1 MVTLQ
6 KMQRGDSFGE
16 GELLAAAEAEEVSMA
31 ATGTAAAA
39 ASNNEDTKAGG
50 DLASMNT
57 SALSWSRKHAPNE
70 ASERGAARGGGVPR
84 AVRAVCVSEA
94 CEIMAVPRHL
104 FANLLDEL
112 GGVRRKL
119 EVQVRLECFSI
130 GQLLFRSMEME
141 RGGWGFICEGGVGV
155 PEGGRDRALIPYVL
169 G

>member
-1 MVTLQ
+1 MMLE
-6 KMQRGDSFGE
+6 KLQRGDSFGE

-31 ATGTAAAA
+31 AKETI
-39 ASNNEDTKAGG
+39 SG
-50 DLASMNT
+50 DLASSTNV
-57 SALSWSRKHAPNE
+57 LSWSGRHASN
-70 ASERGAARGGGVPR
+70 ERGAAARGGGVPR

-119 EVQVRLECFSI
+119 EVQVRSECFCVQ
-130 GQLLFRSMEME
+130 GYGGGEKE
-141 RGGWGFICEGGVGV
+141 GEGRGGLYVKEALAYVKGV
-155 PEGGRDRALIPYVL
+155 PSVL

>member
-6 KMQRGDSFGE
+6 KLQRGDSFGE

-31 ATGTAAAA
+31 
-39 ASNNEDTKAGG
+39 TKETTSG
-50 DLASMNT
+50 DLASPSMNV
-57 SALSWSRKHAPNE
+57 LSWSGRQAPNE
-70 ASERGAARGGGVPR
+70 RAAARGGGVPR

-119 EVQVRLECFSI
+119 EVQVRSECFSI
-130 GQLLFRSMEME
+130 
-141 RGGWGFICEGGVGV
+141 
-155 PEGGRDRALIPYVL
+155 
-169 G
+169 